1 MIDFRIVIFFLPASG
16 RKKHL
21 SDSFSPKYIDEFS
34 NIIERSVIKYAFNQQ
49 SIADVLLF
57 SLRRVPKEAF
67 VLFYDLLS

>member
-1 MIDFRIVIFFLPASG
+1 MIDFRIVIVFLPASG
-16 RKKHL
+16 RKEHL
-21 SDSFSPKYIDEFS
+21 SDSFSSKYIDEFS